1 MGFSRQESWSGV
13 PSFSWEGGGS
23 SICYFYLNGLPT
35 SHTNPIW
42 TSTNFYLLQLSLFC
56 EWIHHLT
63 RCLSQK
69 PVRVL
74 FLFFFLILPT
84 SSLVLPIHLHAL
96 VIPLHFSRIWA
107 LLQPRIQSHPPEPL
121 KESIISLP
129 LHLHPLLPH
138 LLSLH
143 SVPTPTKSFSSLP
156 PEQCFKSDHATLTL
170 KMPQELFCLPET

>member
-1 MGFSRQESWSGV
+1 MKVKSLSCVQLFVIPWTAAYQAPLPMGTSRQESWSGV

-74 FLFFFLILPT
+74 FLFFFFDT
-84 SSLVLPIHLHAL
+84 SYFLTSTANSSPCPSDSTPFFQNMGTTSAQV
-96 VIPLHFSRIWA
+96 
-107 LLQPRIQSHPPEPL
+107 
-121 KESIISLP
+121 SI
-129 LHLHPLLPH
+129 
-138 LLSLH
+138 
-143 SVPTPTKSFSSLP
+143 TPT
-156 PEQCFKSDHATLTL
+156 
-170 KMPQELFCLPET
+170 